1 MGIKRKKTLQ
11 IPIWDLKDAEEQSCF
26 ASNMNNMENNW
37 DAPWRPS
44 YSLAVVGGL
53 NAVDEVELEGWVP
66 LNDHNLRFSPE
77 EIARRIL
84 FFNTVARIACGLSV
98 RMSNVGT

>member
-1 MGIKRKKTLQ
+1 MITSQNIVGIKRKKTLQ
-11 IPIWDLKDAEEQSCF
+11 IPIWDLKDAEEQSCL

-53 NAVDEVELEGWVP
+53 SAVDKVEFDGWVP
-66 LNDHNLRFSPE
+66 LNDPILGKRAGVLPRFNL
-77 EIARRIL
+77 
-84 FFNTVARIACGLSV
+84 G
-98 RMSNVGT
+98 